1 MNFNSNSEI
10 LSLAKSSLPE
20 KVCQSPP
27 QPPFLLSVC
36 LLSFSSLSYFISWTS
51 DVCTLCSLQQH
62 MYRCVYLLPP
72 LLTLVDLPT
81 FLPNTPPA
89 PAQAALDWDPV
100 FCHLAP
106 WGDFARLPDKP
117 SYLMELKNIWVAL
130 AFVFCA
136 RTFLRPVGRGC
147 EG

>member
-1 MNFNSNSEI
+1 MNFNSSSEI

-20 KVCQSPP
+20 KVCQFPP

-51 DVCTLCSLQQH
+51 DVCTLCSFSSTCTDVCTFSLLFSLWLTFQPF
-62 MYRCVYLLPP
+62 YLTPLLPLP
-72 LLTLVDLPT
+72 KQLLIGIPSSAILS
-81 FLPNTPPA
+81 
-89 PAQAALDWDPV
+89 
-100 FCHLAP
+100 P
-106 WGDFARLPDKP
+106 WGDFAHLLDKP

-130 AFVFCA
+130 AFVFYA